1 MRQSA
6 SINSSDRFF
15 FPAEVVIKPCEEGFL
30 VVAVPTAN
38 WLVLHS
44 ELQKDMLQQLID
56 GKVVGDVYMSLTS
69 EDEQRQ
75 FSQLLAAITA
85 RDFARTD
92 QPLVPQYLEG
102 YRMLNIY
109 LTNACNLRCDHCFMR
124 SGSPLKN
131 ELPADEWRRILSEF
145 KANGGQSV
153 TFSGGEPL
161 MNPAFD
167 DILIHA
173 ASLQLETTVLSNG
186 ILWTQERI
194 AKLAPYI
201 SQIQISIDGFDESSN
216 AKVRGTGHFDRIV
229 RNVISFAN
237 SGVRTS
243 VATTFT
249 FQNLQNDAAARYAD
263 FVRSIKSQCQHP
275 VFFKL
280 SKKILQGRNTHYSDE
295 QNREF
300 YRRIMEIEQ
309 AIDPNASFN
318 NFMEGHTPNLVERNC
333 GFGGISIGAD
343 GEVYFCN
350 RISEVESYGNIRNHS
365 LKPFMEQG
373 HHLHIQTSSDHL
385 SPCASCHLRYI
396 CCGGCRIDDCNFHGK
411 LQNHVGP
418 FRQVK
423 CNDESIVDLEQK
435 MIDGFL
441 FYYKF

>member
-38 WLVLHS
+38 WLVLRS
-44 ELQKDMLQQLID
+44 ELQKNMLQQLID
-56 GKVVGDVYMSLTS
+56 GNAVGDVYMSLTS

-85 RDFARTD
+85 REFARTD
-92 QPLVPQYLEG
+92 HAPAPQYLEG

-109 LTNACNLRCDHCFMR
+109 LTNACNLRCEHCFMH
-124 SGSPLKN
+124 SGQPLKD
-131 ELPADEWRRILSEF
+131 ELPADEWCRILSEF
-145 KANGGQSV
+145 KNNGGQSV

-161 MNPAFD
+161 MNRDFD

-173 ASLQLETTVLSNG
+173 SSLQLETTVLSNG

-216 AKVRGTGHFDRIV
+216 AKVRGAGHFDRIV

-237 SGVRTS
+237 SSVRTS

-249 FQNLQNDAAARYAD
+249 FQNLQDDADERYAD
-263 FVRSIKSQCQHP
+263 FVNTIKSRCQHP

-300 YRRIMEIEQ
+300 FRRIMQIEQ
-309 AIDPNASFN
+309 AIDPNARFN

-350 RISEVESYGNIRNHS
+350 RISEVDSYGNIRQQP

-373 HHLHIQTSSDHL
+373 HQMHLQTSSDNL
-385 SPCASCHLRYI
+385 SPCNQCHLRYI
-396 CCGGCRIDDCNFHGK
+396 CCGGCRIDDCNFKGR
-411 LQNHVGP
+411 LSNHVGP
-418 FRQVK
+418 LLQVK
-423 CNDESIVDLEQK
+423 CDDEFIANFERK

-441 FYYKF
+441 FYYNF

>member
-1 MRQSA
+1 MKQSG
-6 SINSSDRFF
+6 SVNSTDKFF
-15 FPAEVVIKPCEEGFL
+15 FADEIVFRPCKEGYL
-30 VVAVPTAN
+30 VVSVPTAN

-44 ELQKDMLQQLID
+44 DVQKHILQQLID
-56 GKVVGDVYMSLTS
+56 GHTIGDVYTSLNTP
-69 EDEQRQ
+69 DEQRQ

-92 QPLVPQYLEG
+92 QPPVPQYLEG

-109 LTNACNLRCDHCFMR
+109 LTNACNLRCEHCFMH
-124 SGSPLKN
+124 SGQPLKD

-161 MNPAFD
+161 MNSAFD

-186 ILWTQERI
+186 ILWTLERI
-194 AKLAPYI
+194 AKLASHI

-216 AKVRGTGHFDRIV
+216 AKVRGAGHFDRIV

-249 FQNLQNDAAARYAD
+249 FQNLQDDAATRYAD
-263 FVRSIKSQCQHP
+263 FVHSIKSQCQHP

-280 SKKILQGRNTHYSDE
+280 SKKILQGRNTHYSDY

-309 AIDPNASFN
+309 AIDPNARFN

-350 RISEVESYGNIRNHS
+350 RISEVESYGNIRDHS

-373 HHLHIQTSSDHL
+373 HQLHIQTSSDHL

-396 CCGGCRIDDCNFHGK
+396 CCGGCRIDDCNFQGK

-418 FRQVK
+418 FLQVK
-423 CNDESIVDLEQK
+423 CNDESIAALEQK

>member
-6 SINSSDRFF
+6 SINSSDKYF
-15 FPAEVVIKPCEEGFL
+15 FPAEIVTRPCEEGFL
-30 VVAVPTAN
+30 VIAVPTAN
-38 WLVLHS
+38 WLVLRS

-56 GKVVGDVYMSLTS
+56 GRTVGDVYTSLAST
-69 EDEQRQ
+69 DEQRQ

-92 QPLVPQYLEG
+92 HTPTPQYLEG

-109 LTNACNLRCDHCFMR
+109 LTNACNLRCEHCFMH

-131 ELPADEWRRILSEF
+131 ELPTDEWRRILSEF
-145 KANGGQSV
+145 KYNGGQSV

-161 MNPAFD
+161 MNRDFD
-167 DILIHA
+167 EILIQA
-173 ASLQLETTVLSNG
+173 SSLQLETTVLSNG

-201 SQIQISIDGFDESSN
+201 SQIQISIDGFDEPSN
-216 AKVRGTGHFDRIV
+216 AKVRGAGHFDRIV
-229 RNVISFAN
+229 RNVINFSN
-237 SGVRTS
+237 SGIRTS

-249 FQNLQNDAAARYAD
+249 FQNLQDDAAKRYAD
-263 FVRSIKSQCQHP
+263 FVNNIKSQCLHP

-280 SKKILQGRNTHYSDE
+280 SKKILQGRNTHYSE
-295 QNREF
+295 KQNHEF
-300 YRRIMEIEQ
+300 FHRIMQIEQ
-309 AIDPNASFN
+309 AIDPNARFN

-350 RISEVESYGNIRNHS
+350 RISEVESYGNIRQKP
-365 LKPFMEQG
+365 LKSFMEQG
-373 HHLHIQTSSDHL
+373 HELHLQTSSDHIT
-385 SPCASCHLRYI
+385 PCNQCHLRYI
-396 CCGGCRIDDCNFHGK
+396 CCGGCRIDDCNFHGRIH
-411 LQNHVGP
+411 NHAEP
-418 FRQVK
+418 LIQVK
-423 CNDESIVDLEQK
+423 CNEEFITSFERK

-441 FYYKF
+441 FYYNF

>member
-38 WLVLHS
+38 WLVLRS
-44 ELQKDMLQQLID
+44 ELQKNMLQQLID
-56 GKVVGDVYMSLTS
+56 GNAVGDVYMSLTS

-85 RDFARTD
+85 REFAHTD
-92 QPLVPQYLEG
+92 HAPAPQYLEG

-109 LTNACNLRCDHCFMR
+109 LTNACNLRCEHCFMH
-124 SGSPLKN
+124 SGQPLKD
-131 ELPADEWRRILSEF
+131 ELPADEWCRILSEF
-145 KANGGQSV
+145 KNNGGQSV

-161 MNPAFD
+161 MNRDFD

-173 ASLQLETTVLSNG
+173 SSLQLETTVLSNG
-186 ILWTQERI
+186 ILWTHERI

-216 AKVRGTGHFDRIV
+216 AKVRGAGHFDRIV

-237 SGVRTS
+237 SSVRTS

-249 FQNLQNDAAARYAD
+249 FQNLQDDADERYAD
-263 FVRSIKSQCQHP
+263 FVNTIKSRCQHP

-300 YRRIMEIEQ
+300 FRRIMEIEHT
-309 AIDPNASFN
+309 IDPNARFN

-350 RISEVESYGNIRNHS
+350 RISEVESYGNIRQQP

-373 HHLHIQTSSDHL
+373 HQLHLQTSSDHL
-385 SPCASCHLRYI
+385 SPCSQCHLRYI
-396 CCGGCRIDDCNFHGK
+396 CCGGCRIDDCNFQGK
-411 LQNHVGP
+411 LQNHVGQL
-418 FRQVK
+418 RQVK
-423 CNDESIVDLEQK
+423 CNDEFVANFERK
-435 MIDGFL
+435 MIEGFL
-441 FYYKF
+441 FYYNF